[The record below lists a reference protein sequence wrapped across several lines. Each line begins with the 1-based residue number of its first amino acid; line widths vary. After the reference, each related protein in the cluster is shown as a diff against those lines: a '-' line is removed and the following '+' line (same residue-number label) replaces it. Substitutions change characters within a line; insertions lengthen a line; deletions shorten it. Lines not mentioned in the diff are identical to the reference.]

1 MAREPEQPGQPGE
14 PGEPGQLTTV
24 GVVGLGTM
32 GAGIVEV
39 FARSGL
45 DVVAVEV
52 DQSAL
57 DRGRAHLERSTAR
70 AVSRGRL
77 TEADR
82 DLLIARVRFAAGT
95 GELAACDLVVEAVPE
110 RLDLKRA
117 VLAGLDAVV
126 RPDAVLA
133 TNTSSLSV
141 TEIAMATR
149 HPGRVVGMHF
159 FNPAPVLRLVEVV
172 RTVRTEDRAVA
183 DVVALARRVGKTPV
197 VVGDRAGFIANALL
211 FGYLNRA
218 VAMVESGHATRE
230 DVDAAMVLGAGLPMG
245 PLALLDLIGLD
256 TALEILETMYDQGR
270 DRLHAPA
277 PLLRQLVTA
286 GALGRKAGR
295 GFYPY
300 AEPGSGRVV
309 AEAATRGES
318 VGSHERVRELRRAA
332 VVGAGERAADL
343 AALLAAAGLSV
354 LAVDPSSDP
363 LDGLGEV
370 DLVVEAVADDADAK
384 RALFAQLD
392 EICRP
397 GVVLATTTSRVPVV
411 ECAAATS
418 RPRDVVG
425 LHPLPPAAPSGPRV
439 VEVVSTV
446 STADDAVAAVLE
458 TCRRAGAH
466 PVRCGD
472 RAGFVVGAL
481 LFAYL
486 GDAVRML
493 EAGYADAHAID
504 TAMTQGCGY
513 PVGPLAVLDEVGLDV
528 ALDVQRRLYDE
539 TREPGLA
546 PAPLLRQ
553 LVTAGF
559 VGRRAGR
566 GIRTHG

>member
-1 MAREPEQPGQPGE
+1 MAPEPRE
-14 PGEPGQLTTV
+14 LATV

-45 DVVAVEV
+45 DVVAVEA
-52 DQSAL
+52 DESGLA
-57 DRGRAHLERSTAR
+57 RGRSHLEQSTAR
-70 AVSRGRL
+70 ALSRGRL

-82 DLLIARVRFAAGT
+82 EQLLGRVRFAAGT
-95 GELAACDLVVEAVPE
+95 AELASCDLVVEAVPE
-110 RLDLKRA
+110 QLGLKRR

-149 HPGRVVGMHF
+149 RPGRVVGMHF

-172 RTVRTEDRAVA
+172 RTVRTEDDVVA

-218 VAMVESGHATRE
+218 VAMVESGHASRE

-295 GFYPY
+295 GFYTY

-309 AEAATRGES
+309 AEAAAQGGA
-318 VGSHERVRELRRAA
+318 VGSHERVRELRRAG
-332 VVGAGERAADL
+332 VVGSGAVAADL
-343 AALLAAAGLSV
+343 AELLTSAGLSV
-354 LAVDPSSDP
+354 LVVDPSTEP

-370 DLVVEAVADDADAK
+370 DLVVETVADDADAK
-384 RALFAQLD
+384 RALFGQLD

-397 GVVLATTTSRVPVV
+397 GVVLATTTARVPVV
-411 ECAAATS
+411 ECAAATG

-425 LHPLPPAAPSGPRV
+425 LHLAGPSAPNGPRV

-446 STADDAVAAVLE
+446 STADDAVAGVLDL
-458 TCRRAGAH
+458 CRRAGAH

-481 LFAYL
+481 LFPYL

-493 EAGYADAHAID
+493 ESGYADADAID

-513 PVGPLAVLDEVGLDV
+513 PAGPLAVLDEVGLDV

-559 VGRRAGR
+559 LGRRVGH
-566 GIRTHG
+566 GVRTYR